1 MAGDLYAPRAMAAD
15 ATLPAIVMS
24 HGWGGTKALL
34 AGVASRLAAE
44 GYLVLAFDYRGWD
57 ESDGKL
63 VVQGDMPDR
72 DADGIVTL
80 RAREIQNVV
89 DPIDQTVDIRRAFDF
104 IEGEPN
110 ADLSR
115 GSATGARFGLWA
127 LGFGLW
133 LWALG
138 FGLWALGF
146 GLWAL
151 GFGRSADAIRKG
163 PRPSKRE
170 ARP

>member
-44 GYLVLAFDYRGWD
+44 GYLVLAVDYRGWD

-110 ADLSR
+110 ADTTRLGYW
-115 GSATGARFGLWA
+115 GS
-127 LGFGLW
+127 
-133 LWALG
+133 
-138 FGLWALGF
+138 
-146 GLWAL
+146 LWAL